1 MTTTADTP
9 VQLRACEPGDV
20 PAITAIYAH
29 HVLHGL
35 ASFEIEPPSAEE
47 MAQRRETILA
57 GGYPYF
63 VAESDGEILGYANA
77 SAYRTRPGY
86 RHTVENSVYIRH
98 DCVGRKIGTL
108 LLDRLVAECE
118 ARGFR
123 QMIAVIGDSGN
134 HASIALHH
142 RAGFAM
148 VGTFRSCGFK
158 LGRWVD
164 TVLMQRALAPGDTTL
179 PDEKKGGS
187 L

>member
-1 MTTTADTP
+1 MSTAADS
-9 VQLRACEPGDV
+9 VKLRPCEARDI
-20 PAITAIYAH
+20 PAIAAIYAH

-35 ASFEIEPPSAEE
+35 ASFEIVPPSTKE
-47 MAQRRETILA
+47 MTQRRETIVA
-57 GGYPYF
+57 GGYPYL
-63 VAESDGEILGYANA
+63 VAESGGEILGYAYA
-77 SAYRTRPGY
+77 SAYRPRPGY
-86 RHTVENSVYIRH
+86 RHTVENSVYLRH
-98 DCVGRKIGTL
+98 DRMGRGIGTL
-108 LLDRLVAECE
+108 LLDQLIAECE

-134 HASIALHH
+134 NASIALHH
-142 RAGFAM
+142 RAGFAL

-164 TVLMQRALAPGDTTL
+164 TVLMQRALGPGDATL

>member
-1 MTTTADTP
+1 MTAIASAP
-9 VQLRACEPGDV
+9 VNIRACETGDI
-20 PAITAIYAH
+20 PAIGAIYGH

-35 ASFEIEPPSAEE
+35 ASFEIVPPSIEE
-47 MAQRRETILA
+47 MARRREAVVA
-57 GGYPYF
+57 GGYPYL
-63 VAESDGEILGYANA
+63 VAESGGEILGYAYA

-98 DCVGRKIGTL
+98 DCVGRGIGGL
-108 LLDRLVAECE
+108 LLDRLITDCE

-148 VGTFRSCGFK
+148 VGIFRSSGFK
-158 LGRWVD
+158 HGRWVD
-164 TVLMQRALAPGDTTL
+164 TVLMQRVLGVGDSTL
-179 PDEKKGGS
+179 PDEKKDGP